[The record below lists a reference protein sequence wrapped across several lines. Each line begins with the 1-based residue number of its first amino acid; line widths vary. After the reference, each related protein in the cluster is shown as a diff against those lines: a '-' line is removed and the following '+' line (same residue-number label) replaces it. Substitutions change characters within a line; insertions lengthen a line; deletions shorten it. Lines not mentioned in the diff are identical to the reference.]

1 MPEFVFAVVLRGHGR
16 SPEEAWNNAVKTLA
30 GKPGK
35 CPDQWMLGKE
45 FSDTDTD
52 EPMAVAE
59 G

>member
-1 MPEFVFAVVLRGHGR
+1 MSEFVFAVVLRGHGR
-16 SPEEAWNNAVKTLA
+16 SPEEAWLSAVKTLA

-35 CPDQWMLGKE
+35 CPDQWMHGKE
-45 FSDTDTD
+45 FSEIDTD